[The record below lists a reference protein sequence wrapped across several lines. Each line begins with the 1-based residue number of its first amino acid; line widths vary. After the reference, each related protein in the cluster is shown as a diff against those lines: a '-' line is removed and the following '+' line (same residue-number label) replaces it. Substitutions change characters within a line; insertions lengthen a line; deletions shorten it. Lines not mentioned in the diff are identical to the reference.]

1 MIEQDPPRIPDAQQ
15 SVVVPDAMFLDP
27 ALGSF
32 FVFRSLAADLPNT
45 SAIPATDGET
55 RFRALR
61 WRNGAGDAALAWLQ
75 SVTPSLGFTLPTDA
89 GAVLEIAPARR
100 LSADLSDLAGLLRD
114 CEAPIGDLASFLL
127 DGTDPGPAEARSV
140 HALLCELV
148 TPDGVIEV
156 TGSPETGG
164 GFAQGWMSLPLSGP
178 CTLISASGV
187 ADAVA
192 LSFSRPDLLAPAKGV
207 CLHAQDLPWLA
218 GADGSV
224 LLRGPTGLR
233 SLTVLT
239 EAARLPQGDPT
250 TDHIREMLPKL
261 EGCTQATSGFQ
272 RICRPRYT
280 GADTL
285 SPYPG
290 AVAAA
295 LDCALAGPSGDLFLS
310 GWLLDPCHRVDRVLL
325 KSTDGAYARLDTA
338 WHRTARA
345 DLNDGFSGDPRFAAH
360 LDAREMMH
368 GFLVHVPQPS
378 GGAGQTEHYLE
389 IVLSDGGCLFQPL
402 SPVACRD
409 RRLARTAAAK
419 VPVHDPALR
428 QVLARHVAPFLA
440 QFASVPAEERRAK
453 LHRLG
458 SGSTTPPEA
467 ARTAA
472 LMPWQD
478 LRQLEPV
485 LAALCGTPEASA
497 LQLLLAADDTLPA
510 DHLGRLEDQFEFY
523 GIAGGVTLV
532 RPHLTIS
539 ERLDMLL
546 TLTQAPQVLVWHP
559 SALPKRPGWLAEL
572 EATLASDPDCAL
584 VSPMMTYEDA
594 TLHYSGAP
602 TDPGRIGPDCQ
613 LAGLDQGL
621 ASASTAEPVSVC
633 AAEMALACRD
643 RLLGAGG
650 LSSGLFGDALTHLD
664 LSRRLKAKGHAL
676 WYTPA
681 AQFWMLDRMP
691 APKDP
696 DRQIARHLDAAILEA
711 RAENGLN
718 RTCAA

>member
-1 MIEQDPPRIPDAQQ
+1 MIEQDPPRIPDAQR

-32 FVFRSLAADLPNT
+32 FVFRSLAADLPQA
-45 SAIPATDGET
+45 SEIPTADGET

-61 WRNGAGDAALAWLQ
+61 WRNGDGDAALAWLQ
-75 SVTPSLGFTLPTDA
+75 SVTPSLGFTLPADA
-89 GAVLEIAPARR
+89 GSALEVAPARR
-100 LSADLSDLAGLLRD
+100 LSADLSDLARLLLD
-114 CEAPIGDLASFLL
+114 CEVPVGALVSFLL
-127 DGTDPGPAEARSV
+127 DEIDPGPAEARSV
-140 HALLCELV
+140 HALLCDLV

-164 GFAQGWMSLPLSGP
+164 GFAQGWTSLPLSGP

-192 LSFSRPDLLAPAKGV
+192 LTFSRPDLLAPAQGV
-207 CLHAQDLPWLA
+207 CLHAQGLPWLA

-261 EGCTQATSGFQ
+261 EGCAQATAGFQ

-310 GWLLDPCHRVDRVLL
+310 GWLLDPFHRVDRVLL
-325 KSTDGAYARLDTA
+325 KGTDGAYARLDTS

-345 DLNDGFSGDPRFAAH
+345 DLNDGFSGDPRFAGH
-360 LDAREMMH
+360 LDARETMH

-389 IVLSDGGCLFQPL
+389 IVLSDGDCLFQPL
-402 SPVACRD
+402 APVPCRD
-409 RRLARTAAAK
+409 RRLARTVAAK

-428 QVLARHVAPFLA
+428 HVLARHVAPFLA
-440 QFASVPAEERRAK
+440 QFAFVPAERRAT

-458 SGSTTPPEA
+458 AAGSAPSDA

-485 LAALCGTPEASA
+485 LAALCGTPEADA

-510 DHLGRLEDQFEFY
+510 DHLGRLENQFEFY

-539 ERLDMLL
+539 ERLDVLL
-546 TLTQAPQVLVWHP
+546 ALTQAPRVLVWHP

-572 EATLASDPDCAL
+572 EATLAADPDCAL

-594 TLHYSGAP
+594 TLHYSGALA
-602 TDPGRIGPDCQ
+602 DPGRIGPDCQ
-613 LAGLDQGL
+613 LAGLDQGRAP
-621 ASASTAEPVSVC
+621 ASAAEPVSVC
-633 AAEMALACRD
+633 AAELALACRD

-664 LSRRLKAKGHAL
+664 LSRRLRAKGHAL
-676 WYTPA
+676 RYTPA

-696 DRQIARHLDAAILEA
+696 DLHIASHLDAAILEA
-711 RAENGLN
+711 RADRGRN
-718 RTCAA
+718 RTRAA